1 MDHVMFI
8 SDIVNPSATMCV
20 KGECVCKVTKPIAL
34 KKNDTCEHMRVIV
47 GDLFPSHVTTVTR
60 TFCGRSPNK

>member
-1 MDHVMFI
+1 
-8 SDIVNPSATMCV
+8 MCV
-20 KGECVCKVTKPIAL
+20 KGECVCKVNKKL
-34 KKNDTCEHMRVIV
+34 KTNDTCEHMGVIV